1 MIKRHFTSLK
11 KEVNTLKRSV
21 FTKGSFAQN
30 FAFSFSGNAISIV
43 SQIIFA
49 PILSRIYGPEA
60 YGLFSLFNAL
70 ATNLSVVA
78 TLRMEGA
85 LVLPKEENEFQ
96 NLLQTV
102 LLIPAFFSLL
112 VFIITIIAKDQIE
125 SLFNIHGLGNL
136 MYWLG
141 PFIFLIC
148 FTQITANWIIRKKAF
163 KDALIYGTP
172 ILIGTR
178 IFNVVYGLA
187 TKGAAN
193 GLILTDA
200 LTKLISNVFRLRYIL
215 KVPLSFFF
223 RFTPKRIVW
232 DLIKKYRQF
241 PLFDLPG
248 SWLNMFST
256 QLPIY
261 MLTFSFGAN
270 PVGQFGFAASL
281 LEIPMRLLGNAV
293 SPVFLQKASQTFH
306 ERPEDL
312 GRITEELYKKLLYL
326 GVFPF
331 AVLTV
336 FGDLIFKWV
345 FGPQWVQAGIFT
357 GCLGFFYLFRLVSS
371 PLSSIFVI
379 SAKQSNLLIFQIVL
393 FAGRVLSLY
402 IGFFM
407 LNDVLSGVLLFGL
420 FNMIAYFVLSVWI
433 LQFVKAPV
441 LKLTIRTILIVGLSF
456 LIVYLLRKILL

>member
-1 MIKRHFTSLK
+1 MGGKLLQNVRREINTFK
-11 KEVNTLKRSV
+11 KSI
-21 FTKGSFAQN
+21 FAKGSFAQN
-30 FAFSFSGNAISIV
+30 FAFTFSGNAIGIV

-60 YGLFSLFNAL
+60 YGLFSLFNAI
-70 ATNLSVVA
+70 ATNLSIIA
-78 TLRMEGA
+78 TFRLEGA
-85 LVLPKEENEFQ
+85 LILPKTEKEFER
-96 NLLQTV
+96 LLKTV
-102 LLIPAFFSLL
+102 VFIPAVLSLLIFSITL
-112 VFIITIIAKDQIE
+112 VAKDEIE
-125 SLFNIHGLGNL
+125 SIFKIKNIGNL
-136 MYWLG
+136 MYGLG
-141 PFIFLIC
+141 PYVFLIC
-148 FTQITANWIIRKKAF
+148 FTQITANWVVRRKAF
-163 KDALIYGTP
+163 KDAVMYGTP
-172 ILIGTR
+172 IGIGAR
-178 IFNVVYGLA
+178 VFNVIYGWF
-187 TKGAAN
+187 TKGATH
-193 GLILTDA
+193 GLILTDVITRI
-200 LTKLISNVFRLRYIL
+200 LSIIMRFRYIL
-215 KVPLSFFF
+215 KFNPSFFF
-223 RFTPKRIVW
+223 KNASWKV
-232 DLIKKYRQF
+232 IKYTVSKYRQF
-241 PLFDLPG
+241 PLYDLPG
-248 SWLNMFST
+248 TWINTFST
-256 QLPIY
+256 QLPIF
-261 MLTFSFGAN
+261 MLTFSFGTN

-306 ERPEDL
+306 EKPEDL

-357 GCLGFFYLFRLVSS
+357 GYLGFFYLFRLISS

-407 LNDVLSGVLLFGL
+407 LNNVLSGVLLFGL
-420 FNMIAYFVLSVWI
+420 FNTIAYFVLSVWI

-441 LKLTIRTILIVGLSF
+441 LKLTIRTILIAGLSF
-456 LIVYLLRKILL
+456 LMVCLLRKILL